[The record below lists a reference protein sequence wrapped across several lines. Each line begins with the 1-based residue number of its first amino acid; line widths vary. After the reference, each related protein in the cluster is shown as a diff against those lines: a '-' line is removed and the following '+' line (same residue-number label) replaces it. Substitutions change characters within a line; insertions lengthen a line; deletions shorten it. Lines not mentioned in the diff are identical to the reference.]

1 MTLPLRPAN
10 LMCGAL
16 CWAISVTTPAAVY
29 SQPPAPRL
37 SVFQT
42 TLEEPNQRT
51 PEISTEEL
59 QAILAAQSQPVFD
72 VRTAEEYAIAH
83 IPGTINIYEKEVE
96 QITRLYPDRSTR
108 MVLYCNG
115 PACGKSKRTSEELI
129 ALGYLN
135 VRRYQLGLPV
145 WRALSNTVQTDIQGV
160 RYIFDL
166 DRTALFVDAR
176 TPDEFAAG
184 TVPGAVNVRAGE
196 AVAANDDGRLP
207 FRDKGTRIVVF
218 ANTAN
223 QARIV
228 AAEIAK
234 RAYWN
239 SSYFG
244 DTVDALRLAG
254 LVTGR

>member
-1 MTLPLRPAN
+1 MKLPLRPAN

-16 CWAISVTTPAAVY
+16 CWTISVLAPSAVY
-29 SQPPAPRL
+29 PQPPAPRL
-37 SVFQT
+37 SVYQT
-42 TLEEPNQRT
+42 TLEEANQRT

-59 QAILAAQSQPVFD
+59 QAILATQREPVFD

-83 IPGTINIYEKEVE
+83 IPGSINIYEKEVE
-96 QITRLYPDRSTR
+96 NIVAMYPDRATR

-129 ALGYLN
+129 ARGYTN

-160 RYIFDL
+160 GYIFRL
-166 DRTALFVDAR
+166 DRTAVFVDAR
-176 TPDEFAAG
+176 TPAEFEAG
-184 TVPGAVNVRAGE
+184 TIPGAVNVQVGE
-196 AVAANDDGRLP
+196 ATVANDDGRLP

-218 ANTAN
+218 ANTLGE
-223 QARIV
+223 ARIV

-244 DTVDALRLAG
+244 DTIDALRLG
-254 LVTGR
+254 GFVGGR